1 MLLGSQSH
9 HRRHWGKI
17 DAARKALALNGSKRM
32 AEIVNGALP
41 HFEIENFFYRILA
54 QFHQFGWQQQVF
66 SRSQVN
72 VGVITS
78 LPAKRDREMN
88 ATK

>member
-17 DAARKALALNGSKRM
+17 DAAIKALALNGSKRM
-32 AEIVNGALP
+32 AEIGNGALP
-41 HFEIENFFYRILA
+41 HFEIEIFFYHILA
-54 QFHQFGWQQQVF
+54 QFHQFEWQQVF
-66 SRSQVN
+66 RRSQVN
-72 VGVITS
+72 VEVITS